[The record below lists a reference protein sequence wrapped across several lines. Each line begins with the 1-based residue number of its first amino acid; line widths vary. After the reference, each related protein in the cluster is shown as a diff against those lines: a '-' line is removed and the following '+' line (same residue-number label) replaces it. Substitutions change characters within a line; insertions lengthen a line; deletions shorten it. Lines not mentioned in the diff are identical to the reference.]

1 MLLEA
6 VQKTNNLQKENLLDL
21 LELEMKSRGF
31 SNKTIWSYAFHVGEF
46 LKNYKG
52 ENPAEYFVSLAGKL
66 DPKTINL
73 RISAV
78 KFFFRYVLKK
88 EIELNYMK
96 RPKRLPE
103 VLTQEEILRMFEET
117 KNPKHLLILK
127 MLYGCGLRLSEVR
140 NLKKDDQQKEILELL
155 GKIVEKY
162 EGSASIAAWQ
172 VENEPLFP
180 FGECPWRDKNF
191 LKKEI
196 ELVKSLDGIRRPV
209 VVSDSGEFSLWFS
222 AAGAGDIV
230 GITMYEKTWF
240 KELKAYVK
248 YPLPPVFYW
257 RKANIIKKLFDK
269 DVIVIELQAEPWCPN
284 LLYNCGLEEQEKTMN
299 LEQFKKNVEFAGKT
313 GLKEFYLWGAEWWH
327 WLKEKQQRPEIWEE
341 AEKLFL

>member
-1 MLLEA
+1 MKKNLKYLSLGALIFIVVIFGYLFVGKAPKAEKIQWGVNFSQKHAEA
-6 VQKTNNLQKENLLDL
+6 LGMDWKKTYSALLDDMGVKNIKL
-21 LELEMKSRGF
+21 TTYWDLIEKEKDNYDFGDLD
-31 SNKTIWSYAFHVGEF
+31 WQLGE
-46 LKNYKG
+46 
-52 ENPAEYFVSLAGKL
+52 AGKRQA
-66 DPKTINL
+66 KI
-73 RISAV
+73 
-78 KFFFRYVLKK
+78 
-88 EIELNYMK
+88 
-96 RPKRLPE
+96 
-103 VLTQEEILRMFEET
+103 
-117 KNPKHLLILK
+117 LLIVGMK
-127 MLYGCGLRLSEVR
+127 TGRWPECNIPPWAR